1 MRFVKNKRE
10 IVIVYLY
17 IRRTILTFTPFFDT
31 SSYFN
36 KKKTNFTKKFCE
48 GECCSTWKYNKEL
61 NDVMSRHIKEI
72 FTPQTFYFV
81 VQTI

>member
-36 KKKTNFTKKFCE
+36 KKKLTLQKSSVKVSAVPLGNTTK
-48 GECCSTWKYNKEL
+48 S
-61 NDVMSRHIKEI
+61 
-72 FTPQTFYFV
+72 
-81 VQTI
+81 

>member
-36 KKKTNFTKKFCE
+36 KKKLTLQKSYVKVSAVPLGNTTK
-48 GECCSTWKYNKEL
+48 N
-61 NDVMSRHIKEI
+61 
-72 FTPQTFYFV
+72 
-81 VQTI
+81 